1 MIATI
6 AAITFSLLIGIVI
19 LSQGAL
25 ALGAP
30 WGSASM
36 GGKYPGKYPPK
47 MRIVAVTNMFILA
60 ALIVIVLARAELVLP
75 SLYTFSRYA
84 IWAVVIFTAVGTVMN
99 TITPSKIEKIWAPVT
114 ALSFIASLIVA
125 LH

>member
-6 AAITFSLLIGIVI
+6 SAIIFTFLIGIVI
-19 LSQGAL
+19 LFQGAL
-25 ALGAP
+25 VLGAP

-47 MRIVAVTNMFILA
+47 MRIVAVSNMFILA

-84 IWAVVIFTAVGTVMN
+84 IWAVVLFTVVGTIMN
-99 TITPSKIEKIWAPVT
+99 TITPSRIERIWAPVT
-114 ALSFIASLIVA
+114 ALSLIASLIVA
-125 LH
+125 LN

>member
-19 LSQGAL
+19 LFQGAL